1 MEKGKNSFVLYH
13 DLIHVVE
20 KLIQKDRADGT
31 NNAGELFFQIIQYV
45 NGDYAEPTNF
55 IVEMAFEP
63 IKQQLN
69 RDFDKWERI
78 RQERSEAGRKG
89 GEKSAETRRAK
100 QAEANEAS
108 ASINQANEASAS
120 TGKQAETAKA
130 GAFVSVDNPKVSAVN
145 GYSND
150 VEEYLP
156 F

>member
-31 NNAGELFFQIIQYV
+31 NNAGELFFHIIQYV
-45 NGDYAEPTNF
+45 NGDYEEPANF

-78 RQERSEAGRKG
+78 RQERSEAGKKG

-100 QAEANEAS
+100 QAAANQAS
-108 ASINQANEASAS
+108 ASINQASAS
-120 TGKQAETAKA
+120 TVKKTETVKA
-130 GAFVSVDNPKVSAVN
+130 GSFVSVDNPKVSTVN

>member
-31 NNAGELFFQIIQYV
+31 NNAGELFYQIVQYV
-45 NGDYAEPTNF
+45 NGDYEEPTNF

-69 RDFDKWERI
+69 RDFDKWQDV
-78 RQERSEAGRKG
+78 RQKRMEAGAKG
-89 GEKSAETRRAK
+89 GEKSAEARRAK

-108 ASINQANEASAS
+108 ASNDEANEASAS
-120 TGKQAETAKA
+120 NGTNEADANKADTTRKASTGLNYID
-130 GAFVSVDNPKVSAVN
+130 DN
-145 GYSND
+145 D
-150 VEEYLP
+150 LP

>member
-45 NGDYAEPTNF
+45 NGDYEEPANF

-69 RDFDKWERI
+69 RDFDKWETERLKRI
-78 RQERSEAGRKG
+78 EAGRKG
-89 GEKSAETRRAK
+89 GEKSGEVRRAK
-100 QAEANEAS
+100 ANEASASNDEANEAS
-108 ASINQANEASAS
+108 ASNGTNEADANKADTTRKTS
-120 TGKQAETAKA
+120 TGLNYIDE
-130 GAFVSVDNPKVSAVN
+130 
-145 GYSND
+145 ND
-150 VEEYLP
+150 LP